1 VSAKVKPPRDNYQR
15 ACDVVAR
22 DISESI
28 DLIQETSPERKERR
42 ETLLTIMSELAKREG
57 YSLSIIALVQ
67 SEALVALREERDT
80 APSACTVALQVD
92 EDIIDETTPAVLL
105 HQITCGLH
113 TAAHEL
119 IGRMTLDGKLAPPA
133 PGETLPPDK
142 HLH

>member
-1 VSAKVKPPRDNYQR
+1 MSPKVKPPRDNYQR
-15 ACDVVAR
+15 ACAVVAR
-22 DISESI
+22 GISESI

-42 ETLLTIMSELAKREG
+42 ETLLTIMSELTKREG

-80 APSACTVALQVD
+80 TLSACTVALQVD
-92 EDIIDETTPAVLL
+92 EDIIDASTPAALL

-119 IGRMTLDGKLAPPA
+119 IGRMTFDGKLTPPA
-133 PGETLPPDK
+133 PGEAPPSDGS
-142 HLH
+142 LH